1 MEISNF
7 NGRKS
12 RTKLPR
18 SRGGAK
24 EEEMMNRWPGAFE
37 AVGSRCAGGGGL
49 DEAQAEWG
57 GQIKV
62 RRGG

>member
-1 MEISNF
+1 M
-7 NGRKS
+7 
-12 RTKLPR
+12 KLPR

-37 AVGSRCAGGGGL
+37 AVGSRYAGGGWMRLKRSG
-49 DEAQAEWG
+49 G

-62 RRGG
+62 HREMRAPMPPLFGAC